1 MRTIYLVSCV
11 ARKGCESCKARDLY
25 RSDWFKKARAYVEST
40 GMSWF
45 ILSAKH
51 GLLSPDEVIAPYE
64 QTLNRLSVMERRAWA
79 EMVKNRL
86 VSVVMPED
94 RVVILAGARYREFLM
109 PTLELL
115 AARVEIP
122 MEGMR
127 IGEQLSWLGK
137 KS

>member
-1 MRTIYLVSCV
+1 
-11 ARKGCESCKARDLY
+11 
-25 RSDWFKKARAYVEST
+25 
-40 GMSWF
+40 MSWF